1 VRLLLDNCLSPLV
14 AVELTAAGHD
24 VTWARSWGPDPG
36 DDEILSRAARDERTL
51 VTLDRGIGQLA
62 RASRQHSGVIVIT
75 ATPSM
80 GHAHAVERA
89 VAEHEAALRDGGLVI
104 VRPDRIRLIR
114 PL

>member
-14 AVELTAAGHD
+14 AAELAGTGHD

-62 RASRQHSGVIVIT
+62 RASRQHSGVILIT
-75 ATPSM
+75 ATPWT

-89 VAEHEAALRDGGLVI
+89 IAEHDSALRAGALVI
-104 VRPDRIRLIR
+104 VRPDRMRLIR